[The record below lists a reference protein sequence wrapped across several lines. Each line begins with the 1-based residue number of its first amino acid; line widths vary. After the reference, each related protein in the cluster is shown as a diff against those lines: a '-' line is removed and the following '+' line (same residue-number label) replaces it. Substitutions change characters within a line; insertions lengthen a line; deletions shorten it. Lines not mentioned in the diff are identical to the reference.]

1 MFWYPM
7 SLVHEIGH
15 CLSVTI
21 NGGSINGVV
30 WRYGFLSETLRSGSN
45 HPIIDIWSGP
55 LFGTFIPLMIWFIFR
70 NFSFG
75 QYLQWFASI
84 CLIGNGLYLGFGW
97 LESGTD
103 SYDLILN
110 DVGLIPIMGLG
121 SILFILGLFLLM
133 WSKPHPNQSLHGSG
147 PQ

>member
-1 MFWYPM
+1 M
-7 SLVHEIGH
+7 SLIHEIGH
-15 CLSVTI
+15 CLSITV

-45 HPIIDIWSGP
+45 HPVVDIWSGP
-55 LFGTFIPLMIWFIFR
+55 LFGAVIPLLIWFIFR
-70 NFSFG
+70 NFGFG

-110 DVGLIPIMGLG
+110 DVGLMPIMGLG